1 MSAVGLAFV
10 LWLQMRCRKTN
21 KSSVNAITTKI
32 SSRWNEVINIDHF
45 AMNVRLRHVLVL
57 LTPAKHEHLE
67 HTAKNKGVRS
77 DPVFL
82 L

>member
-1 MSAVGLAFV
+1 
-10 LWLQMRCRKTN
+10 
-21 KSSVNAITTKI
+21 
-32 SSRWNEVINIDHF
+32 
-45 AMNVRLRHVLVL
+45 MNVRLRHVLVL

-82 L
+82 LWWISEKEKLVFINSALIEYKIGHGGDKE

>member
-32 SSRWNEVINIDHF
+32 SSRWNWNEVIDRPFRNECEAQACVSAI
-45 AMNVRLRHVLVL
+45 N
-57 LTPAKHEHLE
+57 PGE
-67 HTAKNKGVRS
+67 G
-77 DPVFL
+77 
-82 L
+82 